1 MIFSSNI
8 TGLADALAKLDKR
21 LQTIERNKVTII
33 GGKNTRVHAQGSQFV
48 ISSKG
53 KGGGGTVVQS
63 TKCPFDAILKK
74 QEESESE
81 QEDEYHEST
90 FDVSVRMGTVNQ
102 LLPSYWDDVGSM
114 TATEVKFLVVNI
126 QTDGTE
132 VTSANLTLE
141 DSADSCIPVS
151 SGSPTGQFLVVI
163 GALIGDSEKVKATP
177 VWNRLIGCGSLQ
189 ALAKEVYDD
198 NYTWEISTI

>member
-21 LQTIERNKVTII
+21 LGTLERNKVTII
-33 GGKNTRVHAQGSQFV
+33 GGKNTRVTANGSQFV

-63 TKCPFDAILKK
+63 TKCPLDPILKK
-74 QEESESE
+74 QEETESE

-90 FDVSVRMGTVNQ
+90 FDVSVRIGTVNQ
-102 LLPSYWDDVGSM
+102 LLPSDWDDVGSM
-114 TATEVKFLVVNI
+114 TATEVKYLVVNI

-141 DSADSCIPVS
+141 DSADACIPVTE
-151 SGSPTGQFLVVI
+151 GSATNQFLVVI
-163 GALIGDSEKVKATP
+163 GALIGDSDNVKGTP
-177 VWNRLIGCGSLQ
+177 VWQRAIGCGSLQ
-189 ALAKEVYDD
+189 VLAKEVFDD
-198 NYTWEISTI
+198 NFTWEISTY